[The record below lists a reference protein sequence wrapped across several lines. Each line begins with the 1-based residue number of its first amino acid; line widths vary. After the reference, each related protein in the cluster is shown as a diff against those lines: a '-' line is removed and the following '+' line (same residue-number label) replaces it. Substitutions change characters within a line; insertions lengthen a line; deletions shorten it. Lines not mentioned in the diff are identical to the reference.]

1 MQIPRQFGLVHGFVA
16 IIFLALLGWTW
27 NANAYSSLTSS
38 ENSVTV
44 DVRPIQLRPS
54 QPAEFEVRM
63 NTHSVD
69 LSQDMVSVSTLKDD
83 QGRDY
88 QPVAWKGSGP
98 GGHHRKGVLEFP
110 VIDGSSKSVK
120 LTIRNVADVPE
131 RTFEW
136 KIEPK

>member
-1 MQIPRQFGLVHGFVA
+1 MQILRQFGLVHGFIA
-16 IIFLALLGWTW
+16 IVLLALLGWTW

-38 ENSVTV
+38 EKSVTV
-44 DVRPIQLRPS
+44 DVRPIQLRPG

-69 LSQDMVSVSTLKDD
+69 LSQDMVSVSTLMDE
-83 QGRDY
+83 QGRNY

-98 GGHHRKGVLEFP
+98 GGHHRKGVLAFP
-110 VIDGSSKSVK
+110 VIDGSPKSVK
-120 LTIRNVADVPE
+120 LIIRDVADVPE

-136 KIEPK
+136 KIEP